1 MKKISLFG
9 AVSTGV
15 GMLIA
20 TSCFVSSAS
29 GSSAVGTPFVIAIVI
44 ACIANMLAVLSIAEL
59 NAIMP
64 NLTGGIAQYTLA
76 GLGPLL
82 TIVTMIGGYDDRRLF
97 NKQCFRRTCRR
108 CDVCKCNDGNDG

>member
-59 NAIMP
+59 CKFLAKIIGHTI
-64 NLTGGIAQYTLA
+64 NL
-76 GLGPLL
+76 
-82 TIVTMIGGYDDRRLF
+82 
-97 NKQCFRRTCRR
+97 CR
-108 CDVCKCNDGNDG
+108 

>member
-64 NLTGGIAQYTLA
+64 NLTGGIARSAVDYCND
-76 GLGPLL
+76 G
-82 TIVTMIGGYDDRRLF
+82 RRLF
-97 NKQCFRRTCRR
+97 NKQCFCSTCRR

>member
-44 ACIANMLAVLSIAEL
+44 ACIANMLAV
-59 NAIMP
+59 
-64 NLTGGIAQYTLA
+64 
-76 GLGPLL
+76 
-82 TIVTMIGGYDDRRLF
+82 
-97 NKQCFRRTCRR
+97 CR
-108 CDVCKCNDGNDG
+108 

>member
-64 NLTGGIAQYTLA
+64 NLTGRYRSIHSCRTRSAVDYCNDG
-76 GLGPLL
+76 
-82 TIVTMIGGYDDRRLF
+82 RRLF

>member
-64 NLTGGIAQYTLA
+64 NLTGGIAQYTLVDYCND
-76 GLGPLL
+76 G
-82 TIVTMIGGYDDRRLF
+82 RRLF

>member
-29 GSSAVGTPFVIAIVI
+29 GSSAVGTPFVIAIVHSVYSKY
-44 ACIANMLAVLSIAEL
+44 ACGFVDSRIKCD
-59 NAIMP
+59 NA
-64 NLTGGIAQYTLA
+64 
-76 GLGPLL
+76 
-82 TIVTMIGGYDDRRLF
+82 
-97 NKQCFRRTCRR
+97 
-108 CDVCKCNDGNDG
+108 

>member
-44 ACIANMLAVLSIAEL
+44 ACIANMLAVMSIDYC
-59 NAIMP
+59 ND
-64 NLTGGIAQYTLA
+64 G
-76 GLGPLL
+76 
-82 TIVTMIGGYDDRRLF
+82 RRLF

-108 CDVCKCNDGNDG
+108 CDVRECNDGNDG